1 MLVNVAY
8 TSPKYLNGLLQTN
21 VSVTYNG
28 TSGQRYSLTMSEN
41 ADYNGDGYRGNS
53 MLYLPTKEEL
63 PNMVFT
69 SYNTKVNGETVEVT
83 PDAQRAMFE
92 EFLSTDGYA
101 KKHRGQYADR
111 NGNVA
116 PFEHQIDLHFAE
128 SIFALRERGSKI
140 MLTLDILNFAN
151 MLNKKW
157 GANYSGVYNVSPLK
171 FTGTSRDAN
180 GVYSAKY
187 QWNDYTEPSKANISS
202 RWHMQVGVK
211 LIF

>member
-1 MLVNVAY
+1 
-8 TSPKYLNGLLQTN
+8 
-21 VSVTYNG
+21 
-28 TSGQRYSLTMSEN
+28 
-41 ADYNGDGYRGNS
+41 
-53 MLYLPTKEEL
+53 
-63 PNMVFT
+63 
-69 SYNTKVNGETVEVT
+69 
-83 PDAQRAMFE
+83 
-92 EFLSTDGYA
+92 
-101 KKHRGQYADR
+101 
-111 NGNVA
+111 
-116 PFEHQIDLHFAE
+116 
-128 SIFALRERGSKI
+128 
-140 MLTLDILNFAN
+140 LDILNFAN